1 MLIMKKI
8 LSVVGITGGTFFL
21 LVAAICVEEWFS
33 DPAYAADM
41 EISGL
46 IMCIVLGIFG
56 VILIV
61 LGIQTLRLQKLY
73 REYKEIAE
81 ASNDG
86 FIPDMA
92 AILNQPEDKVRRNL
106 EKLCKKK
113 YFNDAYVDNKAKLFV
128 RKDQMN
134 QKIGN
139 PSFTKTVKQTD
150 AELITVKCKGCGG
163 INVGEC
169 EIHCGNI
176 IHDRSFSRMPVSP
189 QYCGSPITGIDV
201 IHYMRGII
209 KERHIVEHII
219 HDRSFKVK
227 L

>member
-61 LGIQTLRLQKLY
+61 LGIQTHK
-73 REYKEIAE
+73 
-81 ASNDG
+81 
-86 FIPDMA
+86 
-92 AILNQPEDKVRRNL
+92 
-106 EKLCKKK
+106 
-113 YFNDAYVDNKAKLFV
+113 
-128 RKDQMN
+128 RK
-134 QKIGN
+134 
-139 PSFTKTVKQTD
+139 T
-150 AELITVKCKGCGG
+150 
-163 INVGEC
+163 
-169 EIHCGNI
+169 
-176 IHDRSFSRMPVSP
+176 
-189 QYCGSPITGIDV
+189 YCGT
-201 IHYMRGII
+201 
-209 KERHIVEHII
+209 II

>member
-8 LSVVGITGGTFFL
+8 LSVVGIIGGTFFL

-46 IMCIVLGIFG
+46 IMCVVLGIFG

-61 LGIQTLRLQKLY
+61 FGIQTLRLQKFY

-113 YFNDAYVDNKAKLFV
+113 YFNDAYNY
-128 RKDQMN
+128 
-134 QKIGN
+134 
-139 PSFTKTVKQTD
+139 S
-150 AELITVKCKGCGG
+150 
-163 INVGEC
+163 
-169 EIHCGNI
+169 
-176 IHDRSFSRMPVSP
+176 
-189 QYCGSPITGIDV
+189 
-201 IHYMRGII
+201 
-209 KERHIVEHII
+209 KERAFQ
-219 HDRSFKVK
+219 DRPKKYLEFYLRKRDKFVT

>member
-8 LSVVGITGGTFFL
+8 LSIVGIIGGTFFL

-33 DPAYAADM
+33 DPAYATDM

-46 IMCIVLGIFG
+46 IMCIVLGLFG

-81 ASNDG
+81 ASQDG

-92 AILNQPEDKVRRNL
+92 AILSQPEDKVRRNL

-163 INVGEC
+163 INKIQRGAVGEC
-169 EIHCGNI
+169 E
-176 IHDRSFSRMPVSP
+176 
-189 QYCGSPITGIDV
+189 YCGSPISG
-201 IHYMRGII
+201 
-209 KERHIVEHII
+209 E
-219 HDRSFKVK
+219 
-227 L
+227 